1 MSMNHLMS
9 DFVARINNANMINKE
24 KTQVLKNKLSLE
36 VCRKLTSLG
45 YIAGFED
52 GEREIEVTLKP
63 GKIRKIKVVSK
74 PGLRQY
80 AKPDSI
86 PKIVGGIGYTILT
99 TSSGLLT
106 QVEANKQNVGGE
118 ILFQIY

>member
-1 MSMNHLMS
+1 MNHLMS

-80 AKPDSI
+80 AKPASI